1 MFVNSDGQL
10 KLPEGCKVI
19 IPAVPSHTDPF
30 SGRVLSSY
38 WFEKYPTDAGDLT
51 VGAGPASKAITN
63 MYNQA
68 DIKKSVEAILK
79 VIQLELANL
88 GGRTE
93 NIYLGGISKGG
104 CIALATYLQFD
115 KRLGGVVCCN
125 GLFCADLNWSSIDAD
140 LKS

>member
-68 DIKKSVEAILK
+68 DIKKSVEAIL
-79 VIQLELANL
+79 LAEWFAAMVCSVL
-88 GGRTE
+88 TLTG
-93 NIYLGGISKGG
+93 
-104 CIALATYLQFD
+104 A
-115 KRLGGVVCCN
+115 RLTQT
-125 GLFCADLNWSSIDAD
+125 
-140 LKS
+140 